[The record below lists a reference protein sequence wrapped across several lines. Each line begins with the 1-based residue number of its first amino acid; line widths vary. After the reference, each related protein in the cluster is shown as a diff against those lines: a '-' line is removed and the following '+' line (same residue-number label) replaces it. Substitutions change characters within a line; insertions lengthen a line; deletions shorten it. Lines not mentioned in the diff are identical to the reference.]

1 MISFQALMSLFL
13 YLFCR
18 RGKRFG
24 EIKLAQV
31 RKWLN
36 AMGFLSSPA
45 HMGWNVLPP
54 SFCWAEPGREFISFV
69 MIITSSLMVVS
80 ESSNAFPLKGS
91 FYVDEPLLAST
102 CKPECQKQETKFSIL
117 CFLQFDEGLWH
128 ENLFFCSCKATEV
141 LPWDWQCFSWVSC
154 GRDSPVSCVS
164 SYLLADPT
172 SYWVLIS
179 FQEGDQSWAAHLF
192 SLACSSVFWKG
203 DFELIFL
210 LVCRQQWW
218 DNSSVY
224 L

>member
-18 RGKRFG
+18 RRKRFG

-54 SFCWAEPGREFISFV
+54 SFCWAEPGREFIGFV
-69 MIITSSLMVVS
+69 MISTSSLMVVS

-91 FYVDEPLLAST
+91 FHVDEPLLAST

-117 CFLQFDEGLWH
+117 CFLQFDEGFWH
-128 ENLFFCSCKATEV
+128 ENLFFVAVKQLRFFPEI
-141 LPWDWQCFSWVSC
+141 
-154 GRDSPVSCVS
+154 DSI
-164 SYLLADPT
+164 LA
-172 SYWVLIS
+172 
-179 FQEGDQSWAAHLF
+179 EWAAAGIPLF
-192 SLACSSVFWKG
+192 LVFPVTYW
-203 DFELIFL
+203 LIQL
-210 LVCRQQWW
+210 PAGC
-218 DNSSVY
+218 
-224 L
+224 